1 MFKYEDF
8 KKNMVARGH
17 KVTKSGSYITIN
29 PNNNYI
35 EYAKG
40 FASAEEVIEGYESDL
55 KFVSWEHFNTHIYWV
70 RFKIDIG
77 YRN

>member
-1 MFKYEDF
+1 MFNYKQF
-8 KKNMVARGH
+8 KEEMQNRGH
-17 KVTKSGSYITIN
+17 EVYKKGEYITIK

-40 FASAEEVIEGYESDL
+40 FIHTSEIIDGYEDEL

-70 RFKIDIG
+70 RFKIAD
-77 YRN
+77 